1 MKGLIRNNFYS
12 VGSTLKWTIAF
23 CILVNVAVII
33 GAKKFTNSDVF
44 LTILILGQIG
54 AFTGLTGTA
63 LEKDNAS
70 KWSKYERTL
79 PVKISD
85 ITMARYISFL
95 IFSVIGILLATFTV
109 VLLSVISAQPMNMER
124 VGYGYSFGI
133 IFSLLVPAFLYPLV
147 LKFGSDK
154 VNLMLLISVV
164 LAIFL
169 FNGASVILTPYF
181 INLNNANM
189 IYRIVFMV
197 ISVLMFIASYF
208 ISLAIYRKKEF

>member
-23 CILVNVAVII
+23 CILVNIAVII
-33 GAKKFTNSDVF
+33 GAENFTNSDVF

-70 KWSKYERTL
+70 NWSKYERTL
-79 PVKISD
+79 PVKISA

-95 IFSVIGILLATFTV
+95 IFSVIGILFATLTV

-124 VGYGYSFGI
+124 VSYGYSFGI
-133 IFSLLVPAFLYPLV
+133 VFSLLVPAFLYPLV
-147 LKFGSDK
+147 LKFGTDK
-154 VNLMLLISVV
+154 VNLMLPISVA
-164 LAIFL
+164 LALFL
-169 FNGASVILTPYF
+169 FNGGSVILTPYL

-189 IYRIVFMV
+189 IYRIGFML

-208 ISLAIYRKKEF
+208 ISLAIYRIKEF